1 MPAIRSFKGLNNTAD
16 PVRLGLQWLTRADN
30 IDITDSGGIQRRA
43 GYALQVPGAPSA
55 LYATRDETRMYVV
68 EGGELRQILDDLT
81 PRALAA
87 GLGRET
93 HWAEINDQVLYVSG
107 EVAGVIT
114 ADGAVLPWRLPVPAE
129 PRATAAQGG
138 QLPAGQY
145 RVCCTFVLADGRETP
160 ASPAAE
166 IVLEQGDRL
175 HIDQIDQW
183 PGARTRVYIA
193 SAGST
198 AFQLAL
204 GDAGPSATWTL
215 GPEALGQEL
224 MTDGLDT
231 LPVGVGPIAAWRGR
245 VFAAQYMSEQD
256 QSVVWRS
263 EPLAPHLWNLS
274 EGFFL
279 VPGRVLALAPHE
291 AGLVVGTDKALQ
303 AYTPDALTRLAD
315 YGTVAGLPWAEDGN
329 RLLIWTQRGL
339 CQFPEF
345 ANLTERRM
353 SVAPGTHAAAAVLEM
368 DGQVRFVAC
377 LHAGGNPFNQRLQR
391 GTP

>member
-30 IDITDSGGIQRRA
+30 IDITDSGGIQRRV
-43 GYALQVPGAPSA
+43 GCSLQLPGARDA
-55 LYATRDETRMYVV
+55 LYATGDESRMYVV
-68 EGGELRQILDDLT
+68 EGGELRQVLNDLT
-81 PRALAA
+81 MQPLAS

-93 HWAEINDQVLYVSG
+93 HWAEINDHVLYASG
-107 EVAGVIT
+107 HAAGIIA
-114 ADGAVLPWRLPVPAE
+114 ADGAVLPWRLPVPDE
-129 PRATAAQGG
+129 PRVGVVPGG
-138 QLPAGQY
+138 ALPAGPY
-145 RVCCTFVLADGRETP
+145 RVCCTFVLPDGRETP

-166 IVLEQGDRL
+166 IVVEQGERL
-175 HIDQIDQW
+175 HIDQIDQL

-193 SAGST
+193 PAGST
-198 AFQLAL
+198 VFQLAL
-204 GDAGPSATWTL
+204 GDAGPSAAWTL
-215 GPEALGQEL
+215 GPEALGHEL
-224 MTDGLDT
+224 VTDGLDP
-231 LPVGVGPIAAWRGR
+231 LPAVDGPIAAWRGR
-245 VFAAQYMSEQD
+245 VYAAQYLPEQD

-263 EPLAPHLWNLS
+263 EPLAPHLWDLS
-274 EGFFL
+274 AGFFM
-279 VPGRVLALAPHE
+279 VPGRVLALAPHDT
-291 AGLVVGTDKALQ
+291 ALVVGSHNSLH
-303 AYTPDALTRLAD
+303 AYTPEALTRLAD

-345 ANLTERRM
+345 SNLTERRV

-377 LHAGGNPFNQRLQR
+377 LHAGGNPFNQRLR